1 MPETDTQPKR
11 LRVLLVDDSSERRT
25 SVERSLAEVGC
36 EVVGFASSRDN
47 LVQCVGA
54 ANPDVVI
61 MDIESP
67 SRDTLDSLR
76 SMQSS
81 APRPI
86 VMFTQD
92 DNGATITRATRAGV
106 SAYVVDGISQKR
118 VRPILDAAIE
128 RFVQYRELS
137 PDNWAACVREQ
148 LNAGDTS
155 AEWRELYDS
164 TQIQY
169 RAARIIGGRLDA
181 VIIIGPGFE
190 LPPRDWLAALF
201 RKQRLDDSERARLL
215 RATPPSGQED
225 AGAIVCACFSVGVG
239 TLRRAI
245 CEQGL
250 DSPEAIGRAL
260 HAGTNCGSCVAEL
273 RRLIADAAAQPV
285 A

>member
-1 MPETDTQPKR
+1 MHWNDQFAAAARVGSLVNPCVDPLSGQPEYKHTPVRVMPYRAAWYGFLLTRGEVE
-11 LRVLLVDDSSERRT
+11 LREASYWSKARRYGLWHY
-25 SVERSLAEVGC
+25 ELAG
-36 EVVGFASSRDN
+36 
-47 LVQCVGA
+47 
-54 ANPDVVI
+54 
-61 MDIESP
+61 
-67 SRDTLDSLR
+67 
-76 SMQSS
+76 
-81 APRPI
+81 
-86 VMFTQD
+86 
-92 DNGATITRATRAGV
+92 
-106 SAYVVDGISQKR
+106 
-118 VRPILDAAIE
+118 
-128 RFVQYRELS
+128 ELS

-215 RATPPSGQED
+215 RATPPSGQQD

-245 CEQGL
+245 REQGL